1 VIKLITIIAGI
12 VLWILRKIGIP
23 VPVPGGAK
31 AVDIKGK
38 LFSPCFLRDADN
50 DVVGCW
56 EYLSREPKHQAAYR
70 AWLKSHAVKGET
82 PALAICLSPSDVAG
96 GIWRRFPDEF
106 DEARLAAAIEAL
118 KALCAA
124 GIAVLATLYVDDPSG
139 PERWWEIREHQSGWT
154 RLHERIGKYVSAY
167 LLSIE
172 TNERTW
178 HHDRGRIEA
187 AIDTMRAAMPGA
199 QAYGTH
205 LQFLGGTYRWDAAV
219 WTPRN
224 ADLVLVEAP
233 WDPHQGDAKGTG
245 GIRDMMDRMGAAGL
259 VGQYGRLI
267 MQEYNLNAGGRIEAE
282 QRAYLRGC
290 GLKGVG

>member
-1 VIKLITIIAGI
+1 MIKLITIIAGI

-106 DEARLAAAIEAL
+106 DEPKLAAAIEAL
-118 KALCAA
+118 KAMCAD
-124 GIAVLATLYVDDPSG
+124 GIAVLATLYVDDNEP
-139 PERWWEIREHQSGWT
+139 RWWEIGSHRAGWAK
-154 RLHERIGKYVSAY
+154 LHERIGRYVSAY

-172 TNERTW
+172 TNERTG

-187 AIDTMRAAMPGA
+187 AIAVMREAMPGA

-245 GIRDMMDRMGAAGL
+245 GIRDMMDHMGAAGL
-259 VGQYGRLI
+259 VGQYGRLV